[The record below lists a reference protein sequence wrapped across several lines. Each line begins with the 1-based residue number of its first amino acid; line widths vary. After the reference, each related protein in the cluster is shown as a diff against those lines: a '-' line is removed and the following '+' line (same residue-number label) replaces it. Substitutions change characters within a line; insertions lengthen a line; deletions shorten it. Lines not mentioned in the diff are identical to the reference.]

1 MLDIK
6 WIRDNSDTLDTSLA
20 RRGVGPVAAELLDLD
35 KRLRAVKTDL
45 QLQQGRRKDLSKKI
59 GLDRAKGGEVQ
70 SLVDEVSAI
79 KKKMTELEDEER
91 CLSERLQ
98 SSILVLP
105 NIPHELVPEGRD
117 ESANVELRR
126 WNTETNFDFEV
137 KDHADLG
144 IALGLMDFEQAA
156 AMSGARFVVLK
167 GQLALLERAI
177 AQFMLDIHTIEN
189 GYTEINPPLLVY
201 DGALIGTGQLPKFSE
216 DLFKA
221 TTGHWLIPTAEV
233 PLTNLVAGKITSAG
247 KLPLRFTAST
257 PCFRSEA
264 GAAGKDTKGMIR
276 SHQFEKVELVS
287 IVVPQDSDS
296 ELERMTGCAESIL
309 QKLELP
315 YRVVELCT
323 GDMGFSAA
331 RTYDLEVWLPSQ
343 KTYREISSCS
353 NAGDFQARRMNA
365 RYRPAE
371 ETKGARFLHTLNGS
385 GLAVG
390 RTLVAIMENYQ
401 QRDGTIR
408 VPEVLKRYMGGLNII
423 GLEHN

>member
-323 GDMGFSAA
+323 GDMG
-331 RTYDLEVWLPSQ
+331 
-343 KTYREISSCS
+343 
-353 NAGDFQARRMNA
+353 
-365 RYRPAE
+365 
-371 ETKGARFLHTLNGS
+371 
-385 GLAVG
+385 
-390 RTLVAIMENYQ
+390 
-401 QRDGTIR
+401 
-408 VPEVLKRYMGGLNII
+408 
-423 GLEHN
+423 